1 MKKRSP
7 KEMARLDRAFIRA
20 HRQDAVI
27 EQNGFCCYCQEPIT
41 VRSATADHV
50 QARARGG
57 SNSRDN
63 LVAACQP
70 CNKTKGA
77 MSEKA
82 FRAAIEAPQP
92 HHNIYLHLA
101 ASRLRIWRA
110 AHASC
115 GRIMGCVD
123 QPYRG
128 PKKRK

>member
-1 MKKRSP
+1 
-7 KEMARLDRAFIRA
+7 MAF
-20 HRQDAVI
+20 V
-27 EQNGFCCYCQEPIT
+27 EG
-41 VRSATADHV
+41 
-50 QARARGG
+50 
-57 SNSRDN
+57 
-63 LVAACQP
+63 
-70 CNKTKGA
+70 
-77 MSEKA
+77 

-110 AHASC
+110 VHASC